1 MNNIFMLP
9 KAFDDADSNLDN
21 LVQYYNNVFP
31 FKTVDWSNFVWD
43 VTGFVQDVAR
53 KAQSQ
58 KRLYFTQDNGLA
70 NRVKQASGD
79 MLPFHS
85 SSLSEIAKCH
95 ICAKQIEKV
104 KTLGNLQIK
113 IGVYRYLDNELHK
126 RNLPV
131 SSLTNRIFVDALQKA
146 VNKLE
151 LSTAYRVGTHLNEIS
166 KFIDKHGLADVKIKF
181 KSSLKRSQ
189 VQTGSDTKMDT
200 ESVAERSEKLPTQAV
215 LMAIA
220 KLTNMELGGADRLY
234 HAITEILF
242 TTGLRFDE
250 VISLSV
256 DCLYEKEIE
265 ELNQLTNELET
276 YKFWELKYFSK
287 KSQCVFSKVIA
298 ESMVSIIKPAIDFV
312 IEYQEPVR
320 KTIKNLEKDGY
331 HNFFDELKGECF
343 SSDKDI
349 YSSFASS
356 RSNAATRLR
365 KLGVEIKKDEDE
377 RNFFHAEELQTVTS
391 DLADSSIRK
400 LWFELKSKTTSTCLS
415 EMLFITQHQRE
426 HQIKSSNSWDFRLIA
441 HTPYS
446 DFMTSRTT
454 HSAKIKSIFERKNLL
469 VDDIPFIVTSH
480 QFRHFLNTICQLH
493 EGITELEIA
502 RYFGRNYQADNQA
515 YDHTNKVKIVMDNAQ
530 QILAANSITED
541 QAVEAMV
548 NFTLVDSEEALEA
561 IQDLTTT
568 LVTSIGLCKHDFA
581 DSPCG
586 KHYAC
591 LRGCSSYNRTK
602 GDLIEIKELK
612 RIVEQEER
620 HIEHAKEA
628 VKKEYWGS
636 NNWLLSHQD
645 LHDGCVK
652 ALSIEDDKDINAGD
666 KVQIF
671 PDGNDSCLAL
681 EEENDSGSKGLLS

>member
-1 MNNIFMLP
+1 MNNVIMLP
-9 KAFDDADSNLDN
+9 KSLDDSDRNLDN
-21 LVQYYNNVFP
+21 LVQHYKNVFP
-31 FKTVDWSNFVWD
+31 FKTVDWSNFVWN
-43 VTGFVQDVAR
+43 VTGFVQDTAR
-53 KAQSQ
+53 KAQSK
-58 KRLYFTQDNGLA
+58 KRLYFTQDNGLP
-70 NRVKQASGD
+70 NRVKQALED

-104 KTLGNLQIK
+104 KTVGNLQIK

-126 RNLPV
+126 RNLPA
-131 SSLTNRIFVDALQKA
+131 SSLTSRIFSDALQKA

-151 LSTAYRVGTHLNEIS
+151 LSTAYRIGTHLNEIS

-189 VQTGSDTKMDT
+189 VQTESDTKMDA
-200 ESVAERSEKLPTQAV
+200 ESITERSEKLPTQAV
-215 LMAIA
+215 LMAVA
-220 KLTNMELGGADRLY
+220 KLTNMDLQGADRLY

-242 TTGLRFDE
+242 ATGLRFDE

-265 ELNQLTNELET
+265 ELNQLTGALET

-298 ESMVSIIKPAIDFV
+298 KSMVSIIKPAIDFV
-312 IEYQEPVR
+312 IDYQIPVR
-320 KTIKNLEKDGY
+320 KVIKDIENNSY
-331 HNFFDELKGECF
+331 YNFFDEISGECLA
-343 SSDKDI
+343 SDKAV
-349 YSSFASS
+349 YSLFASS

-365 KLGVEIKKDEDE
+365 KLGVKVKKDEDD
-377 RNFFHAEELQTVTS
+377 NNSFLAEELQAVTS
-391 DLADSSIRK
+391 DLAASSIRK
-400 LWFELKSKTTSTCLS
+400 LWLELKSKTTSTCLS

-446 DFMTSRTT
+446 DFMTGRITNT
-454 HSAKIKSIFERKNLL
+454 AEIKSIFERKNLL
-469 VDDIPFIVTSH
+469 IDDKAFIVTSH

-561 IQDLTTT
+561 IQNLSTT

-591 LRGCSSYNRTK
+591 LRGCSSYTRTK
-602 GDLIEIKELK
+602 GDQIEIKELN
-612 RIVEQEER
+612 RIIEQEKK
-620 HIEHAKEA
+620 HLIHAKESVA
-628 VKKEYWGS
+628 KEYWGS

-652 ALSIEDDKDINAGD
+652 ALSIEDDNNIDVGD
-666 KVQIF
+666 TVQIF
-671 PDGNDSCLAL
+671 PEGNDSCLAL
-681 EEENDSGSKGLLS
+681 EEENNSGSKGLLS